1 MQKSIA
7 RNPNMLRT
15 LIGLGLTLIIVLG
28 YAVYSASLDSEY
40 YLYTTSNEE
49 VDVQL
54 EQQDQGDGT
63 VVFTAE
69 VTGAFTWVNFSVEG
83 LPAGGELEVT
93 SGGQRW
99 WSHPALV
106 EWESGMFN
114 CLAPDD
120 DFEIVNTCDR
130 SYTHSATPDDEG
142 LTRLRGLLDDEL
154 PLSGMGSLRAVN
166 ETVAQEEVEQ
176 MIAAADSTVTWRIV
190 LRAEHDIDPADVTVT
205 MTVVEHDLLDIKPF
219 QLDPVTEGFW
229 SLTALL
235 GCLSLVLLLPM
246 GFYYG
251 SRLKEKAEARGRDAA
266 LAEESEHVGE
276 TA

>member
-49 VDVQL
+49 LDVQL
-54 EQQDQGDGT
+54 AQQDSGDGT
-63 VVFTAE
+63 VVFIAE

-83 LPAGGELEVT
+83 MSADGELEVT

-106 EWESGMFN
+106 KWESGMFN
-114 CLAPDD
+114 CLAPND
-120 DFEIVNTCDR
+120 DFEIVNTCDL
-130 SYTHSATPDDEG
+130 SYTHTATPDDEG

-154 PLSGMGSLRAVN
+154 PLSGIGSLRAVN
-166 ETVAQEEVEQ
+166 ETVARVEVEK
-176 MIAAADSTVTWRIV
+176 MIAAADNTVTWRIV
-190 LRAEHDIDPADVTVT
+190 LRADNDIDPADVTVT
-205 MTVVEHDLLDIKPF
+205 MTVVNHDLLDIEPF
-219 QLDPVTEGFW
+219 KLDPVTEGFW

-235 GCLSLVLLLPM
+235 GCLSLVLLLPL

-251 SRLKEKAEARGRDAA
+251 SRLKEKAEKRGRDAA
-266 LAEESEHVGE
+266 LAEASEHAEE

>member
-15 LIGLGLTLIIVLG
+15 LIGLGLTLILVLG
-28 YAVYSASLDSEY
+28 YAVYSASHDSEY

-54 EQQDQGDGT
+54 EYEGPGDGT
-63 VVFTAE
+63 LVFTAE
-69 VTGAFTWVNFSVEG
+69 ITGAFTWVNFSVEG
-83 LPAGGELEVT
+83 LPEDGELEVT

-99 WSHPALV
+99 WSHPALI
-106 EWESGMFN
+106 EQESGIFN
-114 CLAPDD
+114 CLAPDA
-120 DFEIVNTCDR
+120 DFDIVNTCDL
-130 SYTHSATPDDEG
+130 SYTHAATPDDDG

-154 PLSGMGSLRAVN
+154 PLSGVGSLRAVN
-166 ETVAQEEVEQ
+166 ETVAQAKVEQ
-176 MIAAADSTVTWRIV
+176 MIATADSTVTWRIV
-190 LRAEHDIDPADVTVT
+190 LRAENGIGPDDITMT
-205 MTVVEHDLLDIKPF
+205 MTVVEHDFVDIEPF

-235 GCLSLVLLLPM
+235 GCLFLVLLLPM

-251 SRLKEKAEARGRDAA
+251 SRLKEKAEERGRDAA

-276 TA
+276 SA

>member
-15 LIGLGLTLIIVLG
+15 LIGLGLTLILVLG

-54 EQQDQGDGT
+54 EHADPGDGT

-83 LPAGGELEVT
+83 LPADGELEVT

-106 EWESGMFN
+106 ERESGMFN

-120 DFEIVNTCDR
+120 DFEIVNNCDL
-130 SYTHSATPDDEG
+130 SFTHAATPDDDG

-154 PLSGMGSLRAVN
+154 PLSGLGSLRAVN
-166 ETVAQEEVEQ
+166 ETVARAEVEQ
-176 MIAAADSTVTWRIV
+176 MIAAADSTVTWRLV
-190 LRAEHDIDPADVTVT
+190 LRAENDIDPADVTVS
-205 MTVVEHDLLDIKPF
+205 MTVVEHDLLDIEPF

-251 SRLKEKAEARGRDAA
+251 SRLKEKAEERGRDAA
-266 LAEESEHVGE
+266 LADTSERD
-276 TA
+276 